1 MKTIIIEDEKPAA
14 EKLKKALLKCSPPV
28 QVAAILGSVRTACE
42 WLQNH
47 DAPELIF
54 MDIDLTDGLSF
65 KIFEEVN
72 IDCPIIFTTAYDEYW
87 QEAFE
92 HNSIDYLLK
101 PIRQEK
107 LEAALKKYE
116 KLKQHFAFNYRQLLD
131 MGPDKQPGAAPG
143 LTGSAETRTTR
154 MNQVAHVAPAAPVAH
169 GMNTP
174 GTSNTNTDWK
184 KRFLV
189 KRGTDY
195 ISIKTDEM
203 AYFYAAQKLVCLVD
217 SKSQKFILDQSL
229 ADLEKQLDP
238 SQFYR
243 VNRKYLINLNA
254 IKRIKTYPK
263 SKLQLEIQPAPSEE
277 IIISQEN
284 AAAFKAWMEQ

>member
-14 EKLKKALLKCSPPV
+14 EKLQKALLSCAPSV
-28 QVAAILGSVRTACE
+28 QVLAVLGSVRTATE
-42 WLQNH
+42 WLQENA
-47 DAPELIF
+47 APELIF

-65 KIFEEVN
+65 KIFDQVT
-72 IDCPIIFTTAYDEYW
+72 ITCPIIFTTAYDEYW

-92 HNSIDYLLK
+92 YNSIDYLLK
-101 PIRQEK
+101 PIRQDK
-107 LEAALKKYE
+107 LETALKKYE
-116 KLKQHFAFNYRQLLD
+116 KLKQHFAFNYRQLATWQQ
-131 MGPDKQPGAAPG
+131 GNN
-143 LTGSAETRTTR
+143 AER
-154 MNQVAHVAPAAPVAH
+154 
-169 GMNTP
+169 
-174 GTSNTNTDWK
+174 K

-195 ISIKTDEM
+195 VSIKTEEI

-217 SKSQKFILDQSL
+217 SRSQKFILDQSL

-243 VNRKYLINLNA
+243 VNRKYLVNLNA
-254 IKRIKTYPK
+254 IKRIKTFPK
-263 SKLQLEIQPAPSEE
+263 SKLQLEIQPAPSED